1 MEGKMEETKI
11 LSEEILMKHFGMHT
25 GFSRVAN
32 SLVRL
37 YTLLP
42 GFNSDVVGL
51 YAYMRS
57 WRNSNSEDLLY
68 TVWHCRE
75 YLQLQSGLGRKAF
88 NNRLSVLQMYGLVE
102 IKKSPQVANK
112 DYFIVHDPLER
123 DEFLVTY
130 RQYVNGFLD
139 KAAEIEARNKT
150 DRERRYEKQRQKLY
164 DDIRMS
170 HEARKVPS
178 VQKEHSDSNT
188 ASITDYL

>member
-1 MEGKMEETKI
+1 MKKETEDADI
-11 LSEEILMKHFGMHT
+11 LAEEILMKHFGMHT

-88 NNRLSVLQMYGLVE
+88 NTRLKVLETYGLVE
-102 IKKSPQVANK
+102 IKKSPRVANK

-123 DEFLVTY
+123 DVFLETY
-130 RQYVNGFLD
+130 RQYVDGFLD

-150 DRERRYEKQRQKLY
+150 DRERRYEKQRQRLY

-178 VQKEHSDSNT
+178 VPKEHSDSDGE
-188 ASITDYL
+188 SITDYL

>member
-1 MEGKMEETKI
+1 MEKETEDVDI
-11 LSEEILMKHFGMHT
+11 LAKDILMKHFGMHT

-32 SLVRL
+32 SMVRL

-57 WRNSNSEDLLY
+57 WRNTSNEDLLH

-88 NNRLSVLQMYGLVE
+88 NTRLKVLETYGLVE
-102 IKKSPQVANK
+102 IKKSPMVANK

-123 DEFLVTY
+123 DVFLETYQQYVDEFLS
-130 RQYVNGFLD
+130 
-139 KAAEIEARNKT
+139 KAAEIEVRNKT
-150 DRERRYEKQRQKLY
+150 DRERRYEKQRQRLY

-170 HEARKVPS
+170 HEVRKVPS
-178 VQKEHSDSNT
+178 VPKEHSDNNGE
-188 ASITDYL
+188 SITDYL

>member
-1 MEGKMEETKI
+1 MEKETEEADI
-11 LSEEILMKHFGMHT
+11 LTEEVLMKHFGAT
-25 GFSRVAN
+25 EGFSRVSN

-57 WRNSNSEDLLY
+57 WRNTSNEDLLY
-68 TVWHCRE
+68 TVWHSRE

-88 NNRLSVLQMYGLVE
+88 NTRLSVLVTYGLVE
-102 IKKSPQVANK
+102 TKKSPIVANK

-123 DEFLVTY
+123 AEFLATY
-130 RQYVNGFLD
+130 RQYVDEFLN

-150 DRERRYEKQRQKLY
+150 DRERRYEKQRQRLY
-164 DDIRMS
+164 DDIRIS
-170 HEARKVPS
+170 HEAKKVPS
-178 VQKEHSDSNT
+178 VQKEHSDNDGL
-188 ASITDYL
+188 SIMDYL